1 MEFLGHFTNKT
12 KNKKNNTVDTID
24 LEYTTQEA
32 FCEATTKLMAGFKG
46 DCRFMV
52 ANDEGERYFL
62 NILDYRYVS
71 ADNKIIVWPEN
82 IKKYQK
88 R

>member
-12 KNKKNNTVDTID
+12 KNKKNNNVRTID

-32 FCEATTKLMAGFKG
+32 FCEATTKLMTGFKG

-52 ANDEGERYFL
+52 ANNEGERYFL

>member
-1 MEFLGHFTNKT
+1 
-12 KNKKNNTVDTID
+12 
-24 LEYTTQEA
+24 
-32 FCEATTKLMAGFKG
+32 MAGFKG